1 MLTIFYDSNCT
12 ICTNI
17 KTSIELLDLNREII
31 LYPIQDEKVFD
42 LFPQLNFWDCRKTIH
57 LVDENGTVFKEEYA
71 IIEIFKR
78 LPLLKNGNGIYKMVA
93 VKKLIKSCYKYLNL
107 YRLKKVSECDECEL

>member
-1 MLTIFYDSNCT
+1 MIYVFYDSNCS

-17 KTSIELLDLNREII
+17 KTSIEVLDVHREII

-71 IIEIFKR
+71 VIEIFKR
-78 LPLLKNGNGIYKMVA
+78 LPLLKNARGIYKTMA
-93 VKKLIKSCYKYLNL
+93 VKNLIKNSYKYLNQ